1 MMEERST
8 MKLRATGRSVMP
20 HPSAATRRPGARVSF
35 AADTDIEASQDA
47 PRFVKGERVRHGR
60 FGSGTIAELSG
71 VGRETKVTIDFD
83 DESVGR
89 KRLVVAYAGLE
100 RGWD

>member
-1 MMEERST
+1 
-8 MKLRATGRSVMP
+8 MKLRATGQSVMP
-20 HPSAATRRPGARVSF
+20 HPSAAMRRPGSRVTF
-35 AADTDIEASQDA
+35 AADTEVEASQDA

-71 VGRETKVTIDFD
+71 VGRDTKVTIDFD

>member
-1 MMEERST
+1 MRAPGQSRSAT
-8 MKLRATGRSVMP
+8 SLLRRFPRAMQ
-20 HPSAATRRPGARVSF
+20 TRRIPGRRISPDEESE
-35 AADTDIEASQDA
+35 ADVSQDA

-71 VGRETKVTIDFD
+71 VGRDTKVTIDFD
-83 DESVGR
+83 DEAVGR